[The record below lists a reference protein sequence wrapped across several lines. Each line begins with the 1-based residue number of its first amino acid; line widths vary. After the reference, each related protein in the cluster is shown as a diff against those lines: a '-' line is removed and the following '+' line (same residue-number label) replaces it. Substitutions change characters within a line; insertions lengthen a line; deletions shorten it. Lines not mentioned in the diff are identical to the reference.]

1 MTFKEYKNKM
11 LKLMDLEFECLLSPC
26 DKNTVEKIREERKE
40 LEENY
45 PELNSQFDEYIK
57 KELEKSKETN
67 IFEH

>member
-26 DKNTVEKIREERKE
+26 DKNTIEKIREERKE

-67 IFEH
+67 IFKH

>member
-26 DKNTVEKIREERKE
+26 DKNT
-40 LEENY
+40 EENY
-45 PELNSQFDEYIK
+45 PELNSQFDEYIT

-67 IFEH
+67 IFKH